1 VSLFKKYKWY
11 FIASLTMIVGIVAAA
26 LWLYFATD
34 APQLE
39 PFQYQVF

>member
-1 VSLFKKYKWY
+1 MSLFKKYKWY
-11 FIASLTMIVGIVAAA
+11 FVASLALMVVFISIA

-34 APQLE
+34 APQLG